1 VGDELLD
8 ATGNVVGRVTEPVT
22 GTVGGLLP

>member
-8 ATGNVVGRVTEPVT
+8 TTGTVIGEVTEPVT